1 MELEKKLENKPLEMQ
16 RTFLPVSLQS
26 LYSNGILVSLT
37 VSDISLTITI
47 NGQPTHT
54 LNMSL
59 TTAKTLAANINT
71 AIKDFEEKTG
81 SKVLEAKEVATFMKP
96 NK

>member
-1 MELEKKLENKPLEMQ
+1 MELDQKAENKPVEIQ
-16 RTFLPVSLQS
+16 RNFLPVSLQS

-37 VSDISLTITI
+37 LSDISLTITI
-47 NGQPTHT
+47 NGQPTHS

-71 AIKDFEEKTG
+71 AIKDFETKTN
-81 SKVLEAKEVATFMKP
+81 SRVLEAKEVAAFMKQ